1 MGIINDMKEILK
13 SLKHKSELE
22 PSTKYCP
29 RCGSPKLKA
38 KTNWFIVPSQTYKCP
53 ECGYEG
59 PIFMEK
65 EQEECKKVS

>member
-1 MGIINDMKEILK
+1 MGILKEVKEVLK

-22 PSTKYCP
+22 PSIKYCP
-29 RCGSPKLKA
+29 RCGSPKLKS
-38 KTNWFIVPSQTYKCP
+38 KINWFIVPSQVYKCP

-65 EQEECKKVS
+65 EQKGQKRNS

>member
-1 MGIINDMKEILK
+1 MGIIDDMKEILK
-13 SLKHKSELE
+13 SLKHKGELE

>member
-1 MGIINDMKEILK
+1 MRILKDIKEILK
-13 SLKHKSELE
+13 SLKYKNELG
-22 PSTKYCP
+22 PSIKYCP
-29 RCGSPKLKA
+29 RCGSPKLNA

-65 EQEECKKVS
+65 EQENKKSS